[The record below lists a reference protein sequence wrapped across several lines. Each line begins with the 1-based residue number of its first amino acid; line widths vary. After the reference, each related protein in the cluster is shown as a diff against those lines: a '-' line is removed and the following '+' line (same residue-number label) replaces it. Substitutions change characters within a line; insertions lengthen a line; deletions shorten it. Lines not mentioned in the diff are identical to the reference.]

1 MDRKTREK
9 VKKILSEATN
19 ILKESLQ
26 LENIISHL
34 KAQKALKPWDVD
46 DINKQMSD
54 SAKVDKLIGLLRLK
68 PVSTYNTFVQI
79 LKTEQLDVYQ
89 KIKAVEDKY
98 NHNPGKKIY

>member
-1 MDRKTREK
+1 MDRETREK
-9 VKKILSEATN
+9 VKKILSEATI
-19 ILKESLQ
+19 ILKESSQ

-46 DINKQMSD
+46 DINKQMPD
-54 SAKVDKLIGLLRLK
+54 SAKVDKLIELLRLK

-89 KIKAVEDKY
+89 QIKAVEDKY